1 MSVKEGMSKFGK
13 FLSGMVMPNIGAFI
27 AWGFLTALFTGSGW
41 LPNEAFAQM
50 ISPMLSYLIP
60 VLIAAQGG
68 YLVGGDRGR
77 IIGAIAVIGCILGA
91 PDYPML
97 MGAMAMGPFAGWV
110 IKQLDR
116 YMENRM
122 PSGFEML
129 IENFSLGILGMLLAM
144 LGYVAVGPIMST
156 ILVALTAGVRVLID
170 YSLMPLLALF
180 IEPAKVLFLN
190 NAINHGI
197 FTPIGLTQVQET
209 GRSIMYML
217 EANPGPGL
225 GVLLAYCFFAKDK
238 KTKQSA
244 PGAVII
250 HFLGGIHEIYFP
262 YVLMNPK
269 VIIAPIVGNACAILW
284 FSITG
289 AGMVA
294 PASPGSIIA
303 FLGMTPP
310 ECMLS
315 TIAGVA
321 IATAVSFAI
330 ASPIVRTADVRSLD
344 EAAEKVRQQK
354 GTQEAAVISDTENA
368 TIIFACD
375 AGMGSSA
382 MGATK
387 FHNRI
392 KAERPDLTVTNTSV
406 DTIPAD
412 ADVVVCQ
419 RVLADRAAK
428 CAPQAQ
434 LVTLDN
440 FLADPHL
447 DALYNALTS
456 TTPALDAKAEA
467 AANEEIV
474 SDLRNAAV
482 APLAAAVTEAS
493 KANDSVMKIQAED
506 IQLGLPSVTKEEA
519 IRAAGALLA
528 KRGYVDDSYADA
540 MVEREKL
547 VSTYMGMGVA
557 IPHGTSQK
565 KGTVKKSGVVLLQYP
580 QGVDFG
586 DEKAYLVFGI
596 AGVGNDHLDLLGNV
610 CEILEDED
618 ALEQLKTTSDM
629 NYVLE
634 HLQ

>member
-1 MSVKEGMSKFGK
+1 
-13 FLSGMVMPNIGAFI
+13 
-27 AWGFLTALFTGSGW
+27 
-41 LPNEAFAQM
+41 
-50 ISPMLSYLIP
+50 
-60 VLIAAQGG
+60 
-68 YLVGGDRGR
+68 
-77 IIGAIAVIGCILGA
+77 
-91 PDYPML
+91 ML
-97 MGAMAMGPFAGWV
+97 MGAMVMGPLAGWV
-110 IKQLDR
+110 IKQFDKKV
-116 YMENRM
+116 EGHI
-122 PSGFEML
+122 PAGFEML
-129 IENFSLGILGMLLAM
+129 VNNFSIGILGMLLAI
-144 LGYVAVGPIMST
+144 LGYYVIGPFMT
-156 ILVALTAGVRVLID
+156 AILTVLTAGVDFLVAH
-170 YSLMPLLALF
+170 SLLPLVSIF

-197 FTPIGLTQVQET
+197 FSPIGASQAAET

-225 GVLLAYCFFAKDK
+225 GVLLAYCFFCKDD
-238 KTKQSA
+238 TTRQSA

-250 HFLGGIHEIYFP
+250 
-262 YVLMNPK
+262 
-269 VIIAPIVGNACAILW
+269 IAPIVGNFCAIL
-284 FSITG
+284 FYSMTG
-289 AGMVA
+289 AGLSG
-294 PASPGSIIA
+294 PAFPGSIIA
-303 FLGMTPP
+303 YMAMAPRDSILTVLLGVV
-310 ECMLS
+310 
-315 TIAGVA
+315 IAG
-321 IATAVSFAI
+321 AVSFVLSSVILKATSGHTKSLTDAQNEMKEMKAQAKGEI
-330 ASPIVRTADVRSLD
+330 PEPTAVNVGQIRKIV
-344 EAAEKVRQQK
+344 
-354 GTQEAAVISDTENA
+354 
-368 TIIFACD
+368 FACD

-392 KAERPDLTVTNTSV
+392 KAERPDLTVTNSSV

-493 KANDSVMKIQAED
+493 KANGSVMKIQAED

>member
-1 MSVKEGMSKFGK
+1 
-13 FLSGMVMPNIGAFI
+13 
-27 AWGFLTALFTGSGW
+27 
-41 LPNEAFAQM
+41 
-50 ISPMLSYLIP
+50 
-60 VLIAAQGG
+60 
-68 YLVGGDRGR
+68 
-77 IIGAIAVIGCILGA
+77 
-91 PDYPML
+91 ML
-97 MGAMAMGPFAGWV
+97 MGAMVMGPLAGWV
-110 IKQLDR
+110 IKQFDKKV
-116 YMENRM
+116 EGHI
-122 PSGFEML
+122 PAGFEML
-129 IENFSLGILGMLLAM
+129 INNFSIGILGMLLAI
-144 LGYVAVGPIMST
+144 LGYYVIGPFMT
-156 ILVALTAGVRVLID
+156 VILTVLTAGVDFLVAH
-170 YSLMPLLALF
+170 SLLPLVSIF

-197 FTPIGLTQVQET
+197 FSPIGASQAAET

-225 GVLLAYCFFAKDK
+225 GVLLAYCFFCKDD
-238 KTKQSA
+238 TTRQSA

-250 HFLGGIHEIYFP
+250 HLLGGIHEIYFP
-262 YVLMNPK
+262 YILMNP
-269 VIIAPIVGNACAILW
+269 VIIIAPIVGNFCAIL
-284 FSITG
+284 FYSMTG
-289 AGMVA
+289 AGLSG

-303 FLGMTPP
+303 YMAMAPRDSILTVLLGVV
-310 ECMLS
+310 
-315 TIAGVA
+315 IAG
-321 IATAVSFAI
+321 AVSFILSSVILKATSGHTKSLTDAQNEMKEMKAQAKGEI
-330 ASPIVRTADVRSLD
+330 PEPTAVNVGQIRKIV
-344 EAAEKVRQQK
+344 
-354 GTQEAAVISDTENA
+354 
-368 TIIFACD
+368 FACD

-392 KAERPDLTVTNTSV
+392 KAERPDLTVTNSSV

-434 LVTLDN
+434 LITLDN

-456 TTPALDAKAEA
+456 TSPALDAKAEA

-493 KANDSVMKIQAED
+493 KANGSVMKIQAED

-528 KRGYVDDSYADA
+528 KRGYVDETYMAGAFGAHISKESAVTIGMYPD
-540 MVEREKL
+540 VEREKL

>member
-1 MSVKEGMSKFGK
+1 
-13 FLSGMVMPNIGAFI
+13 
-27 AWGFLTALFTGSGW
+27 
-41 LPNEAFAQM
+41 
-50 ISPMLSYLIP
+50 
-60 VLIAAQGG
+60 
-68 YLVGGDRGR
+68 
-77 IIGAIAVIGCILGA
+77 
-91 PDYPML
+91 ML
-97 MGAMAMGPFAGWV
+97 MGAMVMGPLAGWV
-110 IKQLDR
+110 IKQFDKKV
-116 YMENRM
+116 EGHI
-122 PSGFEML
+122 PAGFEML
-129 IENFSLGILGMLLAM
+129 INNFSIGILGMLLAI
-144 LGYVAVGPIMST
+144 LGYYVIGPFMT
-156 ILVALTAGVRVLID
+156 AILTVLTAGVDFLVAH
-170 YSLMPLLALF
+170 SLLPLVSIF

-197 FTPIGLTQVQET
+197 FSPIGASQAAET

-225 GVLLAYCFFAKDK
+225 GVLLAYCFFCKDD
-238 KTKQSA
+238 TTRQSA

-250 HFLGGIHEIYFP
+250 HLLG
-262 YVLMNPK
+262 V
-269 VIIAPIVGNACAILW
+269 V
-284 FSITG
+284 
-289 AGMVA
+289 
-294 PASPGSIIA
+294 
-303 FLGMTPP
+303 
-310 ECMLS
+310 
-315 TIAGVA
+315 IAG
-321 IATAVSFAI
+321 AVSFILSSVILKATSGHTKSLTDAQNEMKEMKAQAKGEI
-330 ASPIVRTADVRSLD
+330 PEPTAVNVGQIRKIV
-344 EAAEKVRQQK
+344 
-354 GTQEAAVISDTENA
+354 
-368 TIIFACD
+368 FACD

-392 KAERPDLTVTNTSV
+392 KAERPDLTVTNSSV